1 MTKELRLIIFF
12 ALAVLLTSIYWY
24 FNETIFPKD
33 TVGLVI
39 YSSLLMLSFNTLIIE
54 HYFTKPTDV
63 LASSIAVLLTITPIR
78 KDLINLGVWY
88 DTLFFFSLGLGILS
102 VAALALFAPNKPED
116 NTQNKISKLIKD
128 FVVRFGSSKVQFF
141 CLFVLTMFFYIDS
154 KSQYFLFLFIYSA
167 FVLLEPWKFIMKIP
181 VFVKPKPQE
190 GIGQIFGVQSKNT
203 FLVKLYDK
211 RPSIKIFDFVEFK
224 YSMDE
229 NKNVRR
235 GLILDNYLLNQEQWV
250 KVLVSDEINKI
261 FQDKI
266 YNTFNDENVVFKIT
280 NPVNNDYL
288 EKFVGLIDENST
300 ISTIRFV
307 YNSKKEIFD
316 GQLLE
321 VFIRGKKVL
330 YQVIQ
335 GVTKIETLEQKNET
349 GYIVGEAIQL
359 GIWRPENGNFEKY
372 GWVPFINS
380 PVYVASPI
388 PVPEIEENEYEIGKI
403 PNSNYPVIIKK
414 EIALTHHTAILG
426 VTGTGKSIFAR
437 NLIRQY
443 LTDPNTKVIC
453 IDFTDEYNGKFSD
466 LKPVKVI
473 TDAVAEQAFK
483 DIDYIEREVGKNYN
497 KDNEA
502 TIAKRKEVATAIHK
516 EICDFLKN
524 PNTKLSIF
532 ELPDLTNSSGI
543 LEYTKYFFK
552 ILFHIA
558 KKNKSFGNRIC
569 LVLEEAHTVIPEW
582 NFAGIA
588 DKSSQSLLNTIA
600 QIALQG
606 RKFNVGL
613 LVIAQRTAN
622 VSKTVLTQCNTII
635 SFQEFDKT
643 SSDFLA
649 NYFGQDIADTLP
661 NLKFR
666 QAIAAG
672 KGLKSNVPMIF
683 EVPHIDE
690 PEQLQQAEAVEEI
703 TQVQA
708 VIKEADNNDT
718 ATNGL

>member
-1 MTKELRLIIFF
+1 MTKGLRLIVFF
-12 ALAVLLTSIYWY
+12 SLAVLLTAIYWY
-24 FNETIFPKD
+24 FKGTIFPQD

-39 YSSLLMLSFNTLIIE
+39 YSSLLMLSFNTLILE

-78 KDLINLGVWY
+78 KDLINLGIWY
-88 DTLFFFSLGLGILS
+88 DKLFFFSLGLGILS
-102 VAALALFAPNKPED
+102 VASLALFAPNKPED
-116 NTQNKISKLIKD
+116 TTQNKISKLLKD

-154 KSQYFLFLFIYSA
+154 KSHYFLFLFSYSA
-167 FVLLEPWKFIMKIP
+167 FVLLDPWKFIMKIP
-181 VFVKPKPQE
+181 AFVKPKPQE

-229 NKNVRR
+229 NKNVRT

-250 KVLVSDEINKI
+250 KVLVSDEISKI
-261 FQDKI
+261 FEKKV
-266 YNTFNDENVVFKIT
+266 YNRFNDVNVVFKIT
-280 NPVNNDYL
+280 NPESNDYL

-300 ISTIRFV
+300 ISSIRFI

-372 GWVPFINS
+372 GWVPFINF
-380 PVYVASPI
+380 PVYMASPI
-388 PVPEIEENEYEIGKI
+388 PVAAIGDNEYEIGKI

-414 EIALTHHTAILG
+414 DIALSHHTAILG

-443 LTDPNTKVIC
+443 LTDQNTKVIC

-466 LKPVKVI
+466 LNPVKVI
-473 TDAVAEQAFK
+473 PDAVAEQAFK

-502 TIAKRKEVATAIHK
+502 TMAKRKEVAMAINK
-516 EICDFLKN
+516 AICDFLKN
-524 PNTKLSIF
+524 PDTKLSIF
-532 ELPDLTNSSGI
+532 ELPDVTNTSGI
-543 LEYTKYFFK
+543 LEYTKAFFK
-552 ILFHIA
+552 NLFYIA
-558 KKNKSFGNRIC
+558 KKDKSFGNRVC

-643 SSDFLA
+643 SSDFLS
-649 NYFGQDIADTLP
+649 NYFGQSIADTLP

-690 PEQLQQAEAVEEI
+690 PEPPIIDVVTETEV
-703 TQVQA
+703 
-708 VIKEADNNDT
+708 
-718 ATNGL
+718 ATPETPVTDDKNAL

>member
-1 MTKELRLIIFF
+1 
-12 ALAVLLTSIYWY
+12 
-24 FNETIFPKD
+24 
-33 TVGLVI
+33 
-39 YSSLLMLSFNTLIIE
+39 
-54 HYFTKPTDV
+54 
-63 LASSIAVLLTITPIR
+63 
-78 KDLINLGVWY
+78 
-88 DTLFFFSLGLGILS
+88 
-102 VAALALFAPNKPED
+102 
-116 NTQNKISKLIKD
+116 
-128 FVVRFGSSKVQFF
+128 
-141 CLFVLTMFFYIDS
+141 
-154 KSQYFLFLFIYSA
+154 
-167 FVLLEPWKFIMKIP
+167 MKIP
-181 VFVKPKPQE
+181 AFTKQKPQE

-229 NKNVRR
+229 NKSVRT

-250 KVLVSDEINKI
+250 KVLVSDEISKI
-261 FQDKI
+261 FENKT
-266 YNTFNDENVVFKIT
+266 YNKFNDVNVVFKIT
-280 NPVNNDYL
+280 NPENNNYL

-300 ISTIRFV
+300 ISSIRFI

-335 GVTKIETLEQKNET
+335 GITKIETLEQKNET
-349 GYIVGEAIQL
+349 GYVVGEAIQL
-359 GIWRPENGNFEKY
+359 GVWIPEKGNFEKY

-380 PVYVASPI
+380 PVYIASPI
-388 PVPEIEENEYEIGKI
+388 PVPAIGENEYEIGKI
-403 PNSNYPVIIKK
+403 PNSNYPVILKK
-414 EIALTHHTAILG
+414 DIALTHHTAILG

-443 LTDPNTKVIC
+443 LSDPNTKVIC

-466 LKPVKVI
+466 LNPIKVI
-473 TDAVAEQAFK
+473 PEETAEQAFK
-483 DIDYIEREVGKNYN
+483 DIDFIEKEVGKNYN
-497 KDNEA
+497 KDNDA
-502 TIAKRKEVATAIHK
+502 TIAKRKQVAGYIHK
-516 EICDFLKN
+516 SICDFLKN
-524 PNTKLSIF
+524 PETKLSIF
-532 ELPDLTNSSGI
+532 ELPDVSNTSGI

-552 ILFHIA
+552 LLFHIA
-558 KKNKSFGNRIC
+558 KKDKSFGNRVC

-588 DKSSQSLLNTIA
+588 DKASQSLLNTIA

-649 NYFGQDIADTLP
+649 NYFGQGIADTLP

-690 PEQLQQAEAVEEI
+690 PEPVIAEVVEE
-703 TQVQA
+703 
-708 VIKEADNNDT
+708 VIDETEDK
-718 ATNGL
+718 

>member
-1 MTKELRLIIFF
+1 MTKSIRLVIFS
-12 ALAVLLTSIYWY
+12 ALAVVLSVIFWY
-24 FNETIFPKD
+24 FKGTVFPQD

-39 YSSLLMLSFNTLIIE
+39 YIALLMLSFNTLIIE

-63 LASSIAVLLTITPIR
+63 LAASISVLLVISPIK
-78 KDLINLGVWY
+78 KDLLNMGGWF
-88 DTLFFFSLGLGILS
+88 DALFLFCISLAILS
-102 VAALALFAPNKPED
+102 VASLALFEPNKPED
-116 NTQNKISKLIKD
+116 TTQNKISKLIKD
-128 FVVRFGSSKVQFF
+128 FVVRFGNSKVQFF
-141 CLFVLTMFFYIDS
+141 CLFVLTLFFYIDS
-154 KSQYFLFLFIYSA
+154 KSQYFLFLFVYSA
-167 FVLLEPWKFIMKIP
+167 FVLLDPWKFILKIP
-181 VFVKPKPQE
+181 AFVKPKTPE

-203 FLVKLYDK
+203 FLVKLYDQ

-229 NKNVRR
+229 NKNVRK

-250 KVLVSDEINKI
+250 KILVSDEIKKI
-261 FQDKI
+261 FGDKV
-266 YNTFNDENVVFKIT
+266 YNTFNDENIVFKIS
-280 NPVNNDYL
+280 NPENTDYL
-288 EKFVGLIDENST
+288 EKFIGIVDENST
-300 ISTIRFV
+300 ISTIRFI

-321 VFIRGKKVL
+321 VFIRDKKIL
-330 YQVIQ
+330 YQVVQ
-335 GVTKIETLEQKNET
+335 GITKIETLEQKNET

-359 GIWRPENGNFEKY
+359 GIWKPETGNFEKY

-380 PVYVASPI
+380 PVYIASPI
-388 PVPEIEENEYEIGKI
+388 PVPDIAENEYKIGNI
-403 PNSNYPVIIKK
+403 PNSNYPVILKK
-414 EIALTHHTAILG
+414 DIALTHHTAILG

-443 LTDPNTKVIC
+443 LSDPNTKVIC
-453 IDFTDEYNGKFSD
+453 IDFTDEYNGKFHD
-466 LKPVKVI
+466 LNPVKVI
-473 TDAVAEQAFK
+473 PEAIAEQTFK
-483 DIDYIEREVGKNYN
+483 DIDFVEKEIAGNYN
-497 KDNEA
+497 KDTDA
-502 TIAKRKEVATAIHK
+502 SRKKKVEVSTNIHK
-516 EICDFLKN
+516 AICDFLKDPDN
-524 PNTKLSIF
+524 KLSIF
-532 ELPDLTNSSGI
+532 ELPDVTNTSGI
-543 LEYTKYFFK
+543 LEYTKAFFK
-552 ILFHIA
+552 LLFHIA
-558 KKNKSFGNRIC
+558 KKDKSFGNRIC

-588 DKSSQSLLNTIA
+588 DKASQSLLNTIA

-643 SSDFLA
+643 SSDFLS
-649 NYFGQDIADTLP
+649 NYFGQGIAETLP

-690 PEQLQQAEAVEEI
+690 PEPPEVAESIVTELGDELNSENGNPEEI
-703 TQVQA
+703 
-708 VIKEADNNDT
+708 
-718 ATNGL
+718 

>member
-1 MTKELRLIIFF
+1 MTKGFRLIIFF
-12 ALAVLLTSIYWY
+12 ALAALLTAIYWY
-24 FNETIFPKD
+24 FKGTIFPQD

-39 YSSLLMLSFNTLIIE
+39 YSSLLMLSFNTLILE

-88 DTLFFFSLGLGILS
+88 DSLFFFSLGLGVFA
-102 VAALALFAPNKPED
+102 VASLALFAPNKPEAT
-116 NTQNKISKLIKD
+116 TQNKISKLLKD

-167 FVLLEPWKFIMKIP
+167 FVLLDPWKFIMKIP
-181 VFVKPKPQE
+181 AFIKPKPQE

-203 FLVKLYDK
+203 FLVKLYDQ

-229 NKNVRR
+229 DKSIRK

-250 KVLVSDEINKI
+250 KILVSDEIKKLFGN
-261 FQDKI
+261 KI
-266 YNTFNDENVVFKIT
+266 YNSFNDENVVFKIT
-280 NPVNNDYL
+280 NPEPNDYL
-288 EKFVGLIDENST
+288 DKFVGIVDENSV
-300 ISTIRFV
+300 ISTIRFI

-330 YQVIQ
+330 YQVVQ

-359 GIWRPENGNFEKY
+359 GIWSDEKGKFEKY
-372 GWVPFINS
+372 GWLPFVNS
-380 PVYVASPI
+380 PVYLATNITEPA
-388 PVPEIEENEYEIGKI
+388 IEANEYKIGNI
-403 PNSNYPVIIKK
+403 PNSNYPVILNKDL
-414 EIALTHHTAILG
+414 ALSHHTAILG
-426 VTGTGKSIFAR
+426 ITGSGKSIFAR
-437 NLIRQY
+437 NLIREY
-443 LTDPNTKVIC
+443 LKDENVKVIC
-453 IDFTDEYNGKFSD
+453 VDFTLEYRGKFHD
-466 LKPVKVI
+466 LNPKNIIP
-473 TDAVAEQAFK
+473 AEHSEKLFQGFDWVSTELEKFGNQQDKDGLKKTAAF
-483 DIDYIEREVGKNYN
+483 I
-497 KDNEA
+497 
-502 TIAKRKEVATAIHK
+502 KETFTKSIN
-516 EICDFLKN
+516 DFLQGNEKI
-524 PNTKLSIF
+524 SIF
-532 ELPDLTNSSGI
+532 ELPDVSNTSGV
-543 LEYTKYFFK
+543 LDYTKAFFQN
-552 ILFHIA
+552 LFLIA
-558 KKNKSFGNRIC
+558 KTEKCYGKKVCI
-569 LVLEEAHTVIPEW
+569 VLEEAHTVVPEW
-582 NFAGIA
+582 NFLGI
-588 DKSSQSLLNTIA
+588 SERTSQSLVNNIG

-606 RKFNVGL
+606 RKYGIGF

-622 VSKTVLTQCNTII
+622 VSKTVLTQCNTIV

-643 SSDFLA
+643 SSDFLS
-649 NYFGQDIADTLP
+649 NYFGQSIADTLP
-661 NLKFR
+661 NLKYR

-690 PEQLQQAEAVEEI
+690 PEPPAV
-703 TQVQA
+703 
-708 VIKEADNNDT
+708 
-718 ATNGL
+718 

>member
-1 MTKELRLIIFF
+1 MTKGIRLIIFS
-12 ALAVLLTSIYWY
+12 ALAVVLTAIYWY
-24 FNETIFPKD
+24 FKGTVFPQD

-39 YSSLLMLSFNTLIIE
+39 YSSLLMLSFNTLILE

-78 KDLINLGVWY
+78 KDLVNLGVWY
-88 DTLFFFSLGLGILS
+88 DTLFLFSLSLGILS
-102 VAALALFAPNKPED
+102 VASLALFAPNKPED
-116 NTQNKISKLIKD
+116 TTQNKISKLLKD

-167 FVLLEPWKFIMKIP
+167 FVLLDPWKFIMKIP
-181 VFVKPKPQE
+181 AFVKSKPQE

-203 FLVKLYDK
+203 FLVKLYDQ

-229 NKNVRR
+229 DKSVRK

-250 KVLVSDEINKI
+250 KVLVSDEIKKI
-261 FQDKI
+261 FGDKI
-266 YNTFNDENVVFKIT
+266 YNSFNDENVVFKIT
-280 NPVNNDYL
+280 NPEVNDYL
-288 EKFVGLIDENST
+288 EKFVGIIDENSV
-300 ISTIRFV
+300 ISTIRFI

-330 YQVIQ
+330 YQVVQ

-359 GIWRPENGNFEKY
+359 GIWRPESGNFEKY

-380 PVYVASPI
+380 PVYLASPI
-388 PVPEIEENEYEIGKI
+388 PVPAIGENEYEIGKI

-414 EIALTHHTAILG
+414 DIALTHHTAILG
-426 VTGTGKSIFAR
+426 ITGTGKSIFAR

-443 LTDPNTKVIC
+443 LKDPNTKVIC
-453 IDFTDEYNGKFSD
+453 IDFTDEYNGKFHD
-466 LKPVKVI
+466 LHPVKVI
-473 TDAVAEQAFK
+473 PDALAEQTFK
-483 DIDYIEREVGKNYN
+483 DIDFIEKEIANNYN
-497 KDNEA
+497 KDNDNSRN
-502 TIAKRKEVATAIHK
+502 KKQEVSKNIHGAIS
-516 EICDFLKN
+516 DFLKDTEN
-524 PNTKLSIF
+524 KLAIF
-532 ELPDLTNSSGI
+532 ELPDVTNTSGI
-543 LEYTKYFFK
+543 LEYTKAFFK

-558 KKNKSFGNRIC
+558 KKDKSFGNRIC

-588 DKSSQSLLNTIA
+588 DKASQSLLNTIA

-643 SSDFLA
+643 SSDFLS
-649 NYFGQDIADTLP
+649 NYFGQGIADTLP

-683 EVPHIDE
+683 EVPLIDE
-690 PEQLQQAEAVEEI
+690 PEPIVEVAIAEPINQNGNEEI
-703 TQVQA
+703 
-708 VIKEADNNDT
+708 
-718 ATNGL
+718 

>member
-1 MTKELRLIIFF
+1 VTKGARLVIFF
-12 ALAVLLTSIYWY
+12 ALAVILTAIYWY
-24 FNETIFPKD
+24 FKGTVFPHDTI
-33 TVGLVI
+33 GLVI
-39 YSSLLMLSFNTLIIE
+39 YSSLLMLSFNTLILE

-63 LASSIAVLLTITPIR
+63 LASSIAVLLTITPIK
-78 KDLINLGVWY
+78 KDLVNLGLWY
-88 DTLFFFSLGLGILS
+88 NAIFFFSFTLGILS
-102 VAALALFAPNKPED
+102 VISLGLFAPNKPED
-116 NTQNKISKLIKD
+116 TFQNKISKLIKD
-128 FVVRFGSSKVQFF
+128 FVVSFGNSKVQFF
-141 CLFVLTMFFYIDS
+141 CLFVLTLFFYIDS
-154 KSQYFLFLFIYSA
+154 KSQYFLFLFLYSA
-167 FVLLEPWKFIMKIP
+167 FVLIDPWKFIMKIP

-203 FLVKLYDK
+203 FLVKLYTQ

-229 NKNVRR
+229 NKSVRK

-250 KVLVSDEINKI
+250 KVLISDEIDNI
-261 FQDKI
+261 FGGKI
-266 YNTFNDENVVFKIT
+266 YNSFNDENVVFKIS
-280 NPVNNDYL
+280 NPEKNDYL
-288 EKFVGLIDENST
+288 DKFVGLVDENSS
-300 ISTIRFV
+300 IGIIRFI

-316 GQLLE
+316 GELLE
-321 VFIRGKKVL
+321 VFIKNKKVL
-330 YQVIQ
+330 YQIVQ
-335 GVTKIETLEQKNET
+335 GTTRIEQLEQKNET

-359 GIWRPENGNFEKY
+359 GIWRPETGNFEKY

-380 PVYVASPI
+380 PVYLASSIPI
-388 PVPEIEENEYEIGKI
+388 PEIAENEYEIGKI

-414 EIALTHHTAILG
+414 DIALTHHTAILG

-443 LTDPNTKVIC
+443 LTDPKTKVIC
-453 IDFTDEYNGKFSD
+453 IDFTDEYNGKFPD
-466 LKPVKVI
+466 FQPVKVI
-473 TDAVAEQAFK
+473 PDAIAEQAFK
-483 DIDYIEREVGKNYN
+483 DIDYIEKEVGKNYN
-497 KDNEA
+497 KDNDA
-502 TIAKRKEVATAIHK
+502 TIAKRKEVAVNIHK
-516 EICDFLKN
+516 AISDFLKDD
-524 PNTKLSIF
+524 THKLSIF
-532 ELPDLTNSSGI
+532 ELPDVTNTSGI

-558 KKNKSFGNRIC
+558 KKDKSFGNRIC

-588 DKSSQSLLNTIA
+588 DKASQSLLNSIA

-606 RKFNVGL
+606 RKYNVGL

-643 SSDFLA
+643 SSDFLS
-649 NYFGQDIADTLP
+649 NYFGQGIANTLP

-683 EVPHIDE
+683 EVPNIEE
-690 PEQLQQAEAVEEI
+690 PIEPPSNEESVVEE
-703 TQVQA
+703 
-708 VIKEADNNDT
+708 VIK
-718 ATNGL
+718 

>member
-1 MTKELRLIIFF
+1 MTKGIRLIIFF
-12 ALAVLLTSIYWY
+12 ALAIILIVIYWH
-24 FNETIFPKD
+24 FKGTIFPQD

-39 YSSLLMLSFNTLIIE
+39 FSSLLMLSFNTLILE

-78 KDLINLGVWY
+78 KDLVSLGLWY
-88 DTLFFFSLGLGILS
+88 DALFFFSLGFGGLAVTS
-102 VAALALFAPNKPED
+102 LALFAPNEPED
-116 NTQNKISKLIKD
+116 TTQNKIAKVIKD

-141 CLFVLTMFFYIDS
+141 CLFVLTIFFYIDS
-154 KSQYFLFLFIYSA
+154 KSQYFLLLFIYSA

-181 VFVKPKPQE
+181 HFVKTKPPQ
-190 GIGQIFGVQSKNT
+190 GIGQIFSVQSKNT

-211 RPSIKIFDFVEFK
+211 RPSVNIFDFVEFK

-229 NKNVRR
+229 EKGVRR

-250 KVLVSDEINKI
+250 KVLVVDEINKI
-261 FQDKI
+261 FEHKI
-266 YNTFNDENVVFKIT
+266 YNLFKDENIVFKISKPES
-280 NPVNNDYL
+280 NSYL

-300 ISTIRFV
+300 ISTIRFI
-307 YNSKKEIFD
+307 YNSQKEISD

-321 VFIRGKKVL
+321 VFIRGKKIL

-335 GVTKIETLEQKNET
+335 GVTKIETLEQKNES
-349 GYIVGEAIQL
+349 GYIVGVAIQL
-359 GIWRPENGNFEKY
+359 GIWQHENGNFEKY

-380 PVYVASPI
+380 PVYMASKI
-388 PVPEIEENEYEIGKI
+388 LVPEIGSNEYEIGKI

-414 EIALTHHTAILG
+414 DITLTHHTAILG

-443 LTDPNTKVIC
+443 LTDENTKVIC

-473 TDAVAEQAFK
+473 PDAVAEQAFK
-483 DIDYIEREVGKNYN
+483 DIDFIEKEVGKNYN
-497 KDNEA
+497 KDNDA
-502 TIAKRKEVATAIHK
+502 TVAKRKEVSANIHK
-516 EICDFLKN
+516 AISEFLKN
-524 PNTKLSIF
+524 SETKLAIF
-532 ELPDLTNSSGI
+532 ELPDVTNTSGI
-543 LEYTKYFFK
+543 LEYTKTFFK

-558 KKNKSFGNRIC
+558 KKDKSFGNRVC
-569 LVLEEAHTVIPEW
+569 LVLEEAHTIIPEW

-649 NYFGQDIADTLP
+649 NYFGQGIAETLP

-683 EVPHIDE
+683 EVPHIEE
-690 PEQLQQAEAVEEI
+690 PDVPVEAVLAEPI
-703 TQVQA
+703 ASRT
-708 VIKEADNNDT
+708 I
-718 ATNGL
+718 

>member
-1 MTKELRLIIFF
+1 
-12 ALAVLLTSIYWY
+12 
-24 FNETIFPKD
+24 
-33 TVGLVI
+33 
-39 YSSLLMLSFNTLIIE
+39 MLSFNTLILE

-63 LASSIAVLLTITPIR
+63 LASSIAVLLTITPIK

-102 VAALALFAPNKPED
+102 VASLALFAPNKPED
-116 NTQNKISKLIKD
+116 TTQNKISKVLKD

-141 CLFVLTMFFYIDS
+141 CLFVLTLFFYVDS
-154 KSQYFLFLFIYSA
+154 KSQYFLFLFLYSA
-167 FVLLEPWKFIMKIP
+167 FVLLDPWKFIMKIP
-181 VFVKPKPQE
+181 AFVKPKPQE

-203 FLVKLYDK
+203 FLVKLYTQ

-224 YSMDE
+224 YSMDDD
-229 NKNVRR
+229 KSVRK

-250 KVLVSDEINKI
+250 KILVSDEIKKI
-261 FQDKI
+261 FGDKV
-266 YNTFNDENVVFKIT
+266 YNSFNDENVVFKIS
-280 NPVNNDYL
+280 NPENNDYL
-288 EKFVGLIDENST
+288 DKFVGIVDENSV
-300 ISTIRFV
+300 ISTIRFI

-330 YQVIQ
+330 YQVVQ
-335 GVTKIETLEQKNET
+335 GVTKVETLEQKNET

-359 GIWRPENGNFEKY
+359 GIWKPETANFEKY

-380 PVYVASPI
+380 PVYLASPI
-388 PVPEIEENEYEIGKI
+388 EVPPLEANEYEIGKI
-403 PNSNYPVIIKK
+403 PNSNYPVILKK
-414 EIALTHHTAILG
+414 DIALTHHTAILG
-426 VTGTGKSIFAR
+426 ITGTGKSIFAR
-437 NLIRQY
+437 NLVRQY
-443 LTDPNTKVIC
+443 LADQNTKVIC
-453 IDFTDEYNGKFSD
+453 IDFTDEYNGKFHD
-466 LKPVKVI
+466 LHPVKVI
-473 TDAVAEQAFK
+473 PEALAEQTFK
-483 DIDYIEREVGKNYN
+483 DIDLIEKEIANNYN
-497 KDNEA
+497 KD
-502 TIAKRKEVATAIHK
+502 TDTSRKKKAEVSTNIHK
-516 EICDFLKN
+516 AICDFLQDPDN
-524 PNTKLSIF
+524 KLGIF
-532 ELPDLTNSSGI
+532 ELPDVTNTSGI
-543 LEYTKYFFK
+543 LEYTKAFFK
-552 ILFHIA
+552 LLFYIA
-558 KKNKSFGNRIC
+558 KKDKSFGNRIC

-588 DKSSQSLLNTIA
+588 DKASQSLLNTIA

-643 SSDFLA
+643 SSDFLS
-649 NYFGQDIADTLP
+649 NYFGQGIADTLP

-690 PEQLQQAEAVEEI
+690 PEPPIPDEPAENAAVNPAEE
-703 TQVQA
+703 
-708 VIKEADNNDT
+708 
-718 ATNGL
+718 

>member
-1 MTKELRLIIFF
+1 MTKGIRLIIFI
-12 ALAVLLTSIYWY
+12 ALAVLLTVIYW
-24 FNETIFPKD
+24 FFKGAIFPED
-33 TVGLVI
+33 TIGIVI
-39 YSSLLMLSFNTLIIE
+39 FSSLLMLSFNTLILE

-63 LASSIAVLLTITPIR
+63 LAASIAILLLITPIK
-78 KDLINLGVWY
+78 KDLVNLGAWY
-88 DTLFFFSLGLGILS
+88 DALFLVTLGFCVLS
-102 VAALALFAPNKPED
+102 VLSLALFAPKKSED
-116 NTQNKISKLIKD
+116 ALQNKISRLLKD

-141 CLFVLTMFFYIDS
+141 CLFVLTLFFYIDS

-167 FVLLEPWKFIMKIP
+167 FVLLDPWKFLMKIP
-181 VFVKPKPQE
+181 AFVKQKPQE

-203 FLVKLYDK
+203 FLVKLFDK

-229 NKNVRR
+229 NKRVRT

-250 KVLVSDEINKI
+250 KVLVSDEISKI
-261 FQDKI
+261 FENKI

-280 NPVNNDYL
+280 NPENNDYL

-300 ISTIRFV
+300 ITTIRFV

-335 GVTKIETLEQKNET
+335 GITKIETLEQKNET

-359 GIWRPENGNFEKY
+359 GIWRPENDNFEKY

-380 PVYVASPI
+380 PVYIASPI
-388 PVPEIEENEYEIGKI
+388 PVPTIGENEYEIGKI
-403 PNSNYPVIIKK
+403 PNSNYPVILKK
-414 EIALTHHTAILG
+414 DIALTHHTAILG

-443 LTDPNTKVIC
+443 LKDTNTKVIC

-466 LKPVKVI
+466 LNPVKVI
-473 TDAVAEQAFK
+473 PDTIAEQAFK
-483 DIDYIEREVGKNYN
+483 DIDFIEREVGKNYN
-497 KDNEA
+497 KDNDA
-502 TIAKRKEVATAIHK
+502 TMAKRKEVATNIHK
-516 EICDFLKN
+516 SICDFLKN
-524 PNTKLSIF
+524 PDTKLSIF
-532 ELPDLTNSSGI
+532 ELPDVSNTSGI

-558 KKNKSFGNRIC
+558 KKDMSFGNRVC

-588 DKSSQSLLNTIA
+588 DKASQSLLNTIA

-649 NYFGQDIADTLP
+649 NYFGQSIADTLP

-690 PEQLQQAEAVEEI
+690 PEPVIIEVVAEAVVASPETLEI
-703 TQVQA
+703 N
-708 VIKEADNNDT
+708 KK
-718 ATNGL
+718 

>member
-1 MTKELRLIIFF
+1 MTKGIRLIIFS
-12 ALAVLLTSIYWY
+12 ALAVVLTAIYWY
-24 FNETIFPKD
+24 FKGTVFPQD

-39 YSSLLMLSFNTLIIE
+39 YSSLLMLSFTTLILE

-78 KDLINLGVWY
+78 KDLVNLGVWY
-88 DTLFFFSLGLGILS
+88 DTLFFFSLSLGVLS
-102 VAALALFAPNKPED
+102 VASLALFAPNKPED
-116 NTQNKISKLIKD
+116 TTQNKISRLLKD

-167 FVLLEPWKFIMKIP
+167 FVLLDPWKFIMKIP
-181 VFVKPKPQE
+181 AFVKPKPQE

-203 FLVKLYDK
+203 FLVKLYDQ

-229 NKNVRR
+229 DKSVRK

-250 KVLVSDEINKI
+250 KVLVSDEIKKI
-261 FQDKI
+261 FGDKI
-266 YNTFNDENVVFKIT
+266 YNSFNDENVVFKIT
-280 NPVNNDYL
+280 NPEVNDYL
-288 EKFVGLIDENST
+288 ETFVGIIDENSV
-300 ISTIRFV
+300 ISTIRFI

-330 YQVIQ
+330 YQVVQ

-380 PVYVASPI
+380 PVYLASPI
-388 PVPEIEENEYEIGKI
+388 PVPAIGENEYEIGKI

-414 EIALTHHTAILG
+414 DIALTHHTAILG

-443 LTDPNTKVIC
+443 LIDPNIKVLC
-453 IDFTDEYNGKFSD
+453 IDFTGEYIGKFNDLNPIKILSD
-466 LKPVKVI
+466 ELEIQLYKTFEWVANELEKFGNTQDKAKLKSADEFI
-473 TDAVAEQAFK
+473 
-483 DIDYIEREVGKNYN
+483 
-497 KDNEA
+497 
-502 TIAKRKEVATAIHK
+502 RKTLHEGLTN
-516 EICDFLKN
+516 FLKD
-524 PNTKLSIF
+524 PKSRITIF
-532 ELPDLTNSSGI
+532 ELPDVSNTASI
-543 LEYTKYFFK
+543 LEYTRQLFK
-552 ILFHIA
+552 SLFILA
-558 KKNKSFGNRIC
+558 KTEKCYGNKIC
-569 LVLEEAHTVIPEW
+569 VVLEEAHTVIPEW
-582 NFAGIA
+582 NFVGIA
-588 DKSSQSLLNTIA
+588 DKSSQSLLNSIA

-606 RKFNVGL
+606 RKYNVGL

-643 SSDFLA
+643 SSDFLS
-649 NYFGQDIADTLP
+649 NYFGKAIADTLP
-661 NLKFR
+661 NLKYR

-690 PEQLQQAEAVEEI
+690 PEPIVEIAIAEPINQNGNEEI
-703 TQVQA
+703 
-708 VIKEADNNDT
+708 
-718 ATNGL
+718 

>member
-1 MTKELRLIIFF
+1 MTKGARLVIFF
-12 ALAVLLTSIYWY
+12 ALAVILTAIYWY
-24 FNETIFPKD
+24 FKGTVFPHDTI
-33 TVGLVI
+33 GLVI
-39 YSSLLMLSFNTLIIE
+39 YSSLLMLSFNTLILE

-63 LASSIAVLLTITPIR
+63 LASSIAVLLTITPIK
-78 KDLINLGVWY
+78 KDLVNLGLWY
-88 DTLFFFSLGLGILS
+88 NAIFFFSFTLGILS
-102 VAALALFAPNKPED
+102 VISLGLFAPNKPED
-116 NTQNKISKLIKD
+116 TFQNKISKLIKD
-128 FVVRFGSSKVQFF
+128 FVVSFGNSKVQFF
-141 CLFVLTMFFYIDS
+141 CLFVLTLFFYIDS
-154 KSQYFLFLFIYSA
+154 KSQYFLFLFLYSA
-167 FVLLEPWKFIMKIP
+167 FVLIDPWKFIMKIP

-203 FLVKLYDK
+203 FLVKLYTQ

-229 NKNVRR
+229 NKSVRK

-250 KVLVSDEINKI
+250 KVLISDEIDNI
-261 FQDKI
+261 FGGKI
-266 YNTFNDENVVFKIT
+266 YNSFNDENVVFKIS
-280 NPVNNDYL
+280 NPEKNDYL
-288 EKFVGLIDENST
+288 DKFVGLVDENSS
-300 ISTIRFV
+300 IGIIRFI

-316 GQLLE
+316 GELLE
-321 VFIRGKKVL
+321 VFIKNKKVL
-330 YQVIQ
+330 YQIVQ
-335 GVTKIETLEQKNET
+335 GTTRIEQLEQKNET

-359 GIWRPENGNFEKY
+359 GIWRPETGNFEKY

-380 PVYVASPI
+380 PVYLASSIPI
-388 PVPEIEENEYEIGKI
+388 PEIAENEYEIGKI

-414 EIALTHHTAILG
+414 DIALTHHTAILG

-443 LTDPNTKVIC
+443 LTDPKTKVIC
-453 IDFTDEYNGKFSD
+453 IDFTDEYNGKFPD
-466 LKPVKVI
+466 FQPVKVI
-473 TDAVAEQAFK
+473 PDAIAEQAFK
-483 DIDYIEREVGKNYN
+483 DIDYIEKEVGKNYN
-497 KDNEA
+497 KDNDA
-502 TIAKRKEVATAIHK
+502 TIAKRKEVAVNIHK
-516 EICDFLKN
+516 AISDFLKDD
-524 PNTKLSIF
+524 THKLSIF
-532 ELPDLTNSSGI
+532 ELPDVTNTSGI

-558 KKNKSFGNRIC
+558 KKDKSFGNRIC

-588 DKSSQSLLNTIA
+588 DKASQSLLNSIA

-606 RKFNVGL
+606 RKYNVGL

-643 SSDFLA
+643 SSDFLS
-649 NYFGQDIADTLP
+649 NYFGQGIANTLP

-683 EVPHIDE
+683 EVPNIEE
-690 PEQLQQAEAVEEI
+690 PIEPPSNEESVVEE
-703 TQVQA
+703 
-708 VIKEADNNDT
+708 VIK
-718 ATNGL
+718 

>member
-1 MTKELRLIIFF
+1 MTKGTRLIVFF
-12 ALAVLLTSIYWY
+12 ALAVLLTAIYWH
-24 FNETIFPKD
+24 FNGAIFPSD

-39 YSSLLMLSFNTLIIE
+39 YYSLLMLSFNSLILE

-63 LASSIAVLLTITPIR
+63 LATSIAVLLTISPIR
-78 KDLINLGVWY
+78 KELVNLGNWY
-88 DTLFFFSLGLGILS
+88 DTLFFFSLSLAALS
-102 VAALALFAPNKPED
+102 VTSLTLFDPNKPED
-116 NTQNKISKLIKD
+116 TTKNRISKLLKD

-141 CLFVLTMFFYIDS
+141 CLFVLTLFFYIDS
-154 KSQYFLFLFIYSA
+154 KSQYFLILFIYSA
-167 FVLLEPWKFIMKIP
+167 FVLLDPWKFIMKIP
-181 VFVKPKPQE
+181 AFVKPKPQE

-203 FLVKLYDK
+203 FLVKLFDQ

-229 NKNVRR
+229 DKGVRK

-250 KVLVSDEINKI
+250 KVLVSDEIKKI
-261 FQDKI
+261 FGDKI
-266 YNTFNDENVVFKIT
+266 YNSFNDENVVFKIT
-280 NPVNNDYL
+280 NPEHNDYL
-288 EKFVGLIDENST
+288 EKFVGIVDENSV
-300 ISTIRFV
+300 ISTIRFI
-307 YNSKKEIFD
+307 YNSKNEIFD

-321 VFIRGKKVL
+321 VFIREKKVL
-330 YQVIQ
+330 YQVVQ

-359 GIWRPENGNFEKY
+359 GIWRPESGNFEKY

-380 PVYVASPI
+380 PVYLASPI
-388 PVPEIEENEYEIGKI
+388 PVPAIGENEYEIGKI

-414 EIALTHHTAILG
+414 DVALTHHTAILG

-443 LTDPNTKVIC
+443 LKDPNTKVIC
-453 IDFTDEYNGKFSD
+453 IDFTDEYNGKFHD
-466 LKPVKVI
+466 LHPVKVI
-473 TDAVAEQAFK
+473 PDEVAEQTFK
-483 DIDYIEREVGKNYN
+483 DIDFIEKEIAGNYN
-497 KDNEA
+497 KDTDASRNKKQEVSKNIHEA
-502 TIAKRKEVATAIHK
+502 
-516 EICDFLKN
+516 ICNFLKDKDN
-524 PNTKLSIF
+524 KLAIF
-532 ELPDLTNSSGI
+532 ELPDVTNTSGI
-543 LEYTKYFFK
+543 LEYTKAFFK

-558 KKNKSFGNRIC
+558 KKEKSFGNRIC

-588 DKSSQSLLNTIA
+588 DKASQFLLNTIA

-606 RKFNVGL
+606 RKFNVGF

-643 SSDFLA
+643 SSDFLS
-649 NYFGQDIADTLP
+649 NYFGQGIADTLP

-683 EVPHIDE
+683 EVPHIEE
-690 PEQLQQAEAVEEI
+690 PEPPVGAA
-703 TQVQA
+703 A
-708 VIKEADNNDT
+708 KES
-718 ATNGL
+718 